1 MQNQGDNDDKAD
13 KDFDGYDKTGAA
25 ELVSPVLPPRPE
37 CPQHKLNTRG
47 GRWEMHSAL
56 QQHYCHITHLLTLTN
71 TYRHKKGQLRSHEWC
86 KVEDHQ
92 ESAGSLAGIDSTWA
106 GSGWQR
112 HLHHTKDH
120 KVCRQLSWQP
130 HGHQSILHLDPKVQ
144 IMSKCTQ
151 VPRSGSVNLTS
162 LNANDSIENSRSI
175 DTMQGWTCI
184 WRHEFEESSAVYIN
198 DKVRVHFDQQ

>member
-1 MQNQGDNDDKAD
+1 MNAHSTNS
-13 KDFDGYDKTGAA
+13 T
-25 ELVSPVLPPRPE
+25 PVVEDRIV
-37 CPQHKLNTRG
+37 
-47 GRWEMHSAL
+47 HSAL
-56 QQHYCHITHLLTLTN
+56 QQHYCHRTHLLTN
-71 TYRHKKGQLRSHEWC
+71 TYRHKKGQLHSQEWG

-130 HGHQSILHLDPKVQ
+130 HGHQSIVHLDPKVQ

-151 VPRSGSVNLTS
+151 VPRSGSGNLTTLS
-162 LNANDSIENSRSI
+162 ANDSIENSRSI
-175 DTMQGWTCI
+175 DTMLGWTYI
-184 WRHEFEESSAVYIN
+184 WRHEFEGSSAVSIS
-198 DKVRVHFDQQ
+198 KSSFWSAVKL